1 MTKRHF
7 IRLASLLHSIKPTSG
22 PTIEQQYKQWE
33 DTVYAIAGLCGSFN
47 PRFDRTR
54 FVDACGVDR

>member
-7 IRLASLLHSIKPTSG
+7 IRLASLLRSIKPTSG
-22 PTIEQQYKQWE
+22 QTDQYKQWE

-54 FVDACGVDR
+54 FVDACGVER

>member
-7 IRLASLLHSIKPTSG
+7 IKLASLLHSIKPTSSQ
-22 PTIEQQYKQWE
+22 TATYKQLE
-33 DTVYAIAGLCGSFN
+33 QTVYAIAGLCGSFN